1 MGDRALF
8 QDTETDTECK
18 DIHRYKRKCVTHTD
32 LDSHDIAFDNKMAA
46 PSLKNEMV
54 VLRNECD
61 VKTESLYV
69 QAITGM
75 AGQTVRNAAGGAGAG
90 TTINIQLRYWTAK
103 GGQEENNK

>member
-1 MGDRALF
+1 
-8 QDTETDTECK
+8 
-18 DIHRYKRKCVTHTD
+18 
-32 LDSHDIAFDNKMAA
+32 MAA

-61 VKTESLYV
+61 DEAESLYV

-75 AGQTVRNAAGGAGAG
+75 AGQTIRNAACCAGAGAG
-90 TTINIQLRYWTAK
+90 TTIDLQLRYWTAK

>member
-1 MGDRALF
+1 
-8 QDTETDTECK
+8 
-18 DIHRYKRKCVTHTD
+18 
-32 LDSHDIAFDNKMAA
+32 LDSHDIAFDNKMAS

-75 AGQTVRNAAGGAGAG
+75 AGQTVRNPAGGAGAG

-103 GGQEENNK
+103 GGQEENNKQTMKYNLVLNVSRNELQSLAITGGHFEI

>member
-1 MGDRALF
+1 M
-8 QDTETDTECK
+8 
-18 DIHRYKRKCVTHTD
+18 
-32 LDSHDIAFDNKMAA
+32 DSHDIAFDNKMAS

-61 VKTESLYV
+61 DEAESLYV

-90 TTINIQLRYWTAK
+90 TTISLCLSLFPWADYRQTK
-103 GGQEENNK
+103 GGVKVHVLLDQRDRKSVV

>member
-90 TTINIQLRYWTAK
+90 TTIDLQLRYWTAK

>member
-1 MGDRALF
+1 
-8 QDTETDTECK
+8 
-18 DIHRYKRKCVTHTD
+18 
-32 LDSHDIAFDNKMAA
+32 MAA

-90 TTINIQLRYWTAK
+90 AGTTIDLQLRYWTAK